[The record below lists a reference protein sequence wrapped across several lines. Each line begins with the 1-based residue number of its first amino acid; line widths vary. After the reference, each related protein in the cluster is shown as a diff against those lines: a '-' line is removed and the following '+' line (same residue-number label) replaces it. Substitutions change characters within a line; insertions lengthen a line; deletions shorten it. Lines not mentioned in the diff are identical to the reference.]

1 MAIGIGA
8 LIAFLFRAQIVHL
21 LTWPF
26 SQYMKGFTLAPR
38 SLVVTGST
46 EGLLVVFTRSLAVG
60 FLFALPVVLYQTWT
74 CITVICLQQRSRKC
88 RAFAFVCLGLLLLVA
103 GLCLGVLCFFAA
115 FASESVTSL
124 LTAHSYVG
132 CITMFLLTFCLAF
145 EIPLIL
151 MFLAQIGAVTPMA
164 LQRKRRV
171 MHILLWGNATFL
183 MPGSEVWNPV
193 ILGVTMSELY
203 ELSIV
208 FIRWRGEAHASLEA
222 SSRTIEGGT

>member
-1 MAIGIGA
+1 MGYPEVTRGHWYRCLDRLSLPCPDCPFVDVALLAIHERVHTGTSFAGCHRQHGRIAGRVHTLTGSRLPLRSSSGA
-8 LIAFLFRAQIVHL
+8 LPDLDMHYSDLSSTKI
-21 LTWPF
+21 
-26 SQYMKGFTLAPR
+26 SQMPR
-38 SLVVTGST
+38 
-46 EGLLVVFTRSLAVG
+46 
-60 FLFALPVVLYQTWT
+60 
-74 CITVICLQQRSRKC
+74 
-88 RAFAFVCLGLLLLVA
+88 VC
-103 GLCLGVLCFFAA
+103 LCLGVLCFFAA

-151 MFLAQIGAVTPMA
+151 MFLAQIGVVTPMA

-193 ILGVTMSELY
+193 ILGGDHVGAL
-203 ELSIV
+203 
-208 FIRWRGEAHASLEA
+208 
-222 SSRTIEGGT
+222 